1 VTDPWATL
9 NRYTDAPG
17 NDNAGKWS
25 NAEFEK
31 IVAQMGELPPGDEQI
46 QDLFK
51 QAMEIWLKELPVIP
65 LVQRPTPIVMN
76 QTYWKNWPTAEN
88 AYTDPAPWG
97 MNFHQVITQLE
108 SARSG
113 Q

>member
-1 VTDPWATL
+1 
-9 NRYTDAPG
+9 
-17 NDNAGKWS
+17 
-25 NAEFEK
+25 
-31 IVAQMGELPPGDEQI
+31 
-46 QDLFK
+46 
-51 QAMEIWLKELPVIP
+51 
-65 LVQRPTPIVMN
+65 VMN